1 MKTLYVSDLDGTLL
15 GPDARTSA
23 FANETLNRLMAQGL
37 IFSYATARS
46 LVTAGR
52 VTAGLRMAQ
61 PVILYNG
68 ALIQD
73 PRTGERLD
81 TCLFSREEVDPI
93 RRDLSASG
101 ILPMVYAF
109 VDGRETFSVLEERSS
124 PGVRA
129 FLSTRKDDPRL
140 RIVESEDALYAG
152 EIFYF
157 TCIGDPGIAASYG
170 RLKDDFHC
178 VHQVDIYDHLPW
190 LEIMPRQATK
200 ARAALK
206 LKALLGCGRM
216 VAFGD
221 GPNDLELFAAADE
234 ACAVENAAPELKA
247 LAAKVIGSNR
257 DDGVPRWLAAHAAS
271 EKC

>member
-1 MKTLYVSDLDGTLL
+1 MKTLYISDLDGTLL

-37 IFSYATARS
+37 VFSYATARS

-52 VTAGLRMAQ
+52 VTEGLRAVH

-68 ALIQD
+68 ALTQD

-81 TCLFSREEVDPI
+81 ACLFSGEETACI
-93 RRDLSASG
+93 RQNLSRAG

-109 VDGRETFSVLEERSS
+109 VDGRETFTVLEKDSG

-129 FLSTRKDDPRL
+129 FLSTRKHDPRL
-140 RIVESEDALYAG
+140 RIVESEDALYVG
-152 EIFYF
+152 EVFYF
-157 TCIGDPGIAASYG
+157 TCIGDAGIDAAHE
-170 RLKDDFHC
+170 RLNDRFHC
-178 VHQVDIYDHLPW
+178 VRQVDIYDHLPW
-190 LEIMPRQATK
+190 LEIMPVEATK
-200 ARAALK
+200 ARAALR
-206 LKALLGCGRM
+206 LKKMLGCERM

-221 GPNDLELFAAADE
+221 GLNDLELFAAADE
-234 ACAVENAAPELKA
+234 SCAVANAAPEIKA
-247 LAAKVIGSNR
+247 LASWVIGSNR
-257 DDGVPRWLAAHAAS
+257 DDGVPRWLAARFAG